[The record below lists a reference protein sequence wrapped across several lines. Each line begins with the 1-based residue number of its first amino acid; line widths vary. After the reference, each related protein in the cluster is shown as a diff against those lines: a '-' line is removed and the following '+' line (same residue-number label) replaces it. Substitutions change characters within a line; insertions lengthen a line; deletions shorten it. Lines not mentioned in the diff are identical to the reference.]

1 MIQCHFK
8 FNMEETSSR
17 KMSIEVTKDPPDIQ
31 NSIEKIICDIE
42 NIRRNLESKKP
53 KCSLAK
59 LDLKMN
65 IILRHLGYT
74 VED

>member
-1 MIQCHFK
+1 
-8 FNMEETSSR
+8 MEETSSR
-17 KMSIEVTKDPPDIQ
+17 KMSIDMVTKDPPVDIQ

-65 IILRHLGYT
+65 IILRHLGYS